1 MSDGV
6 EFRVCDGIARIQ
18 LDRPTHGN
26 ALNLAAAEA
35 LGGAAAAAAND
46 SSVRC
51 VVLIGTGRFF
61 CTGGDVASFA
71 AADRR
76 GAFVKDLADAVHRAV
91 MTLATMAKPLL
102 VAVNGPAAGAGFGLA
117 LLGDLVIA
125 SDAAHFTSAYSAI
138 GLTPDGGL
146 SWSLPRLAGLRRAQD
161 IIITNRRVGAAEAAD
176 IGLVT
181 RTVPAADFDAEIDR
195 TAALLVAAPAG
206 ALGEIRMLIS
216 ASATTSLADQLDAE
230 AASIGRA
237 ADSDEGREGV
247 DAFLAKRSPLFN
259 SGAVE

>member
-6 EFRVCDGIARIQ
+6 EFRARDGIARIR
-18 LDRPTHGN
+18 LDRPAQGN
-26 ALNLAAAEA
+26 ALDLAAAVA
-35 LGGAAAAAAND
+35 LGAAAARAAKD
-46 SSVRC
+46 PSVRC

-76 GAFVKDLADAVHRAV
+76 GAFVKDLAEAIHRAV

-146 SWSLPRLAGLRRAQD
+146 SWSLPRLAGLRRAQEL
-161 IIITNRRVGAAEAAD
+161 IITNRRVGAAEAVD

-181 RTVPAADFDAEIDR
+181 RTVPAADFEGEIDR
-195 TAALLVAAPAG
+195 TAALLVAAPTA
-206 ALGEIRMLIS
+206 ALGAIRALLA
-216 ASATTSLADQLDAE
+216 ASATTSLALQLDAE
-230 AASIGRA
+230 AVSIGRA

-247 DAFLAKRSPLFN
+247 DAFLTKRSPSFN
-259 SGAVE
+259 K

>member
-1 MSDGV
+1 VSDGV
-6 EFRVCDGIARIQ
+6 EFRARDGIARIR
-18 LDRPTHGN
+18 LDRPAQGN
-26 ALNLAAAEA
+26 ALDLAAAA
-35 LGGAAAAAAND
+35 PSATAAARAAKD
-46 SSVRC
+46 PSVRC

-76 GAFVKDLADAVHRAV
+76 GAFVKDLAEAVHRAV

-146 SWSLPRLAGLRRAQD
+146 SWSLPRLAGLRRAQEL
-161 IIITNRRVGAAEAAD
+161 IITNRRVGAAEAVD

-181 RTVPAADFDAEIDR
+181 RTVPAADFEGEIDR
-195 TAALLVAAPAG
+195 TAALLVAAPTA
-206 ALGEIRMLIS
+206 ALGAIRALLA
-216 ASATTSLADQLDAE
+216 ASATTSLALQLDAE
-230 AASIGRA
+230 AVSIGRA

-247 DAFLAKRSPLFN
+247 DAFLTKRSPSFN
-259 SGAVE
+259 K

>member
-1 MSDGV
+1 VSDGV
-6 EFRVCDGIARIQ
+6 EFRARDGIARIR
-18 LDRPTHGN
+18 LDRPAQGN
-26 ALNLAAAEA
+26 ALDLAAAVA
-35 LGGAAAAAAND
+35 LGAAAARAAKD
-46 SSVRC
+46 PSVRC

-76 GAFVKDLADAVHRAV
+76 GAFVKDLAEAIHRAV

-146 SWSLPRLAGLRRAQD
+146 SWSLPRLAGLRRAQEL
-161 IIITNRRVGAAEAAD
+161 IITNRRVGAAEAVD

-181 RTVPAADFDAEIDR
+181 RTVPAADFEGEIDR
-195 TAALLVAAPAG
+195 TAALLVAAPTA
-206 ALGEIRMLIS
+206 ALGAIRALLA
-216 ASATTSLADQLDAE
+216 ASATTSLALQLDAE
-230 AASIGRA
+230 AVSIGRA

-247 DAFLAKRSPLFN
+247 DAFLTKRSPSFN
-259 SGAVE
+259 K

>member
-1 MSDGV
+1 VSDGV
-6 EFRVCDGIARIQ
+6 EFRARDGIARIR
-18 LDRPTHGN
+18 LDRPAQGN
-26 ALNLAAAEA
+26 ALDLAAADA
-35 LGGAAAAAAND
+35 LGAAAAAAAND
-46 SSVRC
+46 PSVRC

-76 GAFVKDLADAVHRAV
+76 GAFVKDLAEAVHRAV

-146 SWSLPRLAGLRRAQD
+146 SWSLPRLAGLRRAQEL
-161 IIITNRRVGAAEAAD
+161 IITNRRVGAAEAVD

-181 RTVPAADFDAEIDR
+181 RTVPAADFEGEIDR
-195 TAALLVAAPAG
+195 TAALLVAAPTA
-206 ALGEIRMLIS
+206 ALGAIRALLA
-216 ASATTSLADQLDAE
+216 ASATTSLALQLDAE
-230 AASIGRA
+230 AVSIGRA

-247 DAFLAKRSPLFN
+247 DAFLTKRSPSFN
-259 SGAVE
+259 K